1 MPVMGVVKFEHF
13 FRAAAGLHVDRND
26 LKRFDDFVQRVVE
39 DMVLIAQERAHASG
53 RDVIEV
59 ADLPVTRGLR
69 ESIRAF
75 QRLEEAP
82 ELMPVLERLA
92 PHPPLDLALGV
103 ETEERL
109 PLIVGG
115 LGVALAR
122 TFRIVEPHK
131 RNPATAEWERA
142 FRIFDLLL

>member
-1 MPVMGVVKFEHF
+1 MPVMGVVKFERF

-75 QRLEEAP
+75 QRMEEAP
-82 ELMPVLERLA
+82 ELMPVLQRLA
-92 PHPPLDLALGV
+92 PHPQLDLTLGV

-122 TFRIVEPHK
+122 TFRIIEPDK

-142 FRIFDLLL
+142 FAIFDLLL

>member
-1 MPVMGVVKFEHF
+1 MPVMGVVKFERF
-13 FRAAAGLHVDRND
+13 FRAAAGLHVDRSD

-59 ADLPVTRGLR
+59 ADLPITRGLR

-75 QRLEEAP
+75 QRMEEAP

-109 PLIVGG
+109 PVLVGG

-122 TFRIVEPHK
+122 TFRIIEPH
-131 RNPATAEWERA
+131 RHNPATAEWERA
-142 FRIFDLLL
+142 FAIFDLLL

>member
-1 MPVMGVVKFEHF
+1 MPVMGVVRFERF
-13 FRAAAGLHVDRND
+13 FRAAAGLDVDRSD

-59 ADLPVTRGLR
+59 ADLPITRGLR

-75 QRLEEAP
+75 QRMEEAP

-92 PHPPLDLALGV
+92 PHPQLDLALSV

-109 PLIVGG
+109 PLMVGG

-122 TFRIVEPHK
+122 TFRIIEPHK
-131 RNPATAEWERA
+131 HNPATAEWERA
-142 FRIFDLLL
+142 FAIFDLLL

>member
-1 MPVMGVVKFEHF
+1 MPVMGVVKFERF
-13 FRAAAGLHVDRND
+13 FRAAAGLHVDRCD

-75 QRLEEAP
+75 QRMEEAP

-92 PHPPLDLALGV
+92 PHPQLDLALSV

-109 PLIVGG
+109 PLMVGG

>member
-1 MPVMGVVKFEHF
+1 MPAPFNRRWTSPGPRSLLPIQRSAKGGHMPVMGVVTFERF

-26 LKRFDDFVQRVVE
+26 LKRFDDFVQRVVD

-75 QRLEEAP
+75 QRL
-82 ELMPVLERLA
+82 
-92 PHPPLDLALGV
+92 
-103 ETEERL
+103 
-109 PLIVGG
+109 
-115 LGVALAR
+115 
-122 TFRIVEPHK
+122 
-131 RNPATAEWERA
+131 
-142 FRIFDLLL
+142 

>member
-1 MPVMGVVKFEHF
+1 MPVMGVVRFERF
-13 FRAAAGLHVDRND
+13 FRAAAGLHVDRSD

-59 ADLPVTRGLR
+59 ADLPITRGLR

-75 QRLEEAP
+75 QRMEEAP

-92 PHPPLDLALGV
+92 PHPQLDLALSV

-109 PLIVGG
+109 PLMVGG

-122 TFRIVEPHK
+122 TFRIIEPHK
-131 RNPATAEWERA
+131 HNPATAEWERA
-142 FRIFDLLL
+142 FAIFDLLL